1 MRIDIVVPTFQN
13 AKGLPLL
20 VAEIEKWASERH
32 IDCKLLLVDDC
43 SVDNTNEVLRKLK
56 LDSKLK
62 IQSIRMSA
70 NYGQYTATAVGL
82 GLSSADWIV
91 TMDDDLQHH
100 PSEIDKLLEKAKTE
114 HFDLVYG
121 YFTTKK
127 HSFFRNL
134 GTKTLQIALKWTGQ
148 DYTNVTAFRLISGKI
163 GRQFK
168 GIRQS
173 VHFLEEPLMSR
184 ASKVGFQP
192 VMHFQR
198 SVGASNYSGWKLAG
212 MALQIL
218 IYHSSFP
225 LKLMSRV
232 GIFLAFVCFIL
243 GIIFVVK
250 KLTGTVELGYTSIIV
265 SIFFSTG
272 LILTSLSII
281 GSYLRKIWLNGQSF
295 EQVSWD
301 YDE

>member
-1 MRIDIVVPTFQN
+1 MRIDIIVPTYQN
-13 AKGLPLL
+13 AEGLPKL
-20 VAEIEKWASERH
+20 VAEIENWAIHRH
-32 IDCKLLLVDDC
+32 DVCQLFLVDDC
-43 SVDNTNEVLRKLK
+43 STDHTNEVIRKLK
-56 LDSKLK
+56 ANSRLT
-62 IQSIRMSA
+62 IHAIRLTS

-100 PSEIDKLLEKAKTE
+100 PSELDKLLEKAKAG
-114 HFDLVYG
+114 HFDNVYG
-121 YFTTKK
+121 YFTSKK

-134 GTKTLQIALKWTGQ
+134 GTKTLQLALKWTGQ

-168 GIRQS
+168 NIHQS
-173 VHFLEEPLMSR
+173 VQFLEEPLMSR

-192 VMHFQR
+192 VNHFQR
-198 SVGASNYSGWKLAG
+198 TIGTSNYSGWKLAG
-212 MALQIL
+212 LALQIL

-232 GIFLAFVCFIL
+232 GILLAFVCFVL
-243 GIIFVVK
+243 GIIFVIK
-250 KLTGTVELGYTSIIV
+250 KLTGSVELGYTSIIV

-295 EQVSWD
+295 EQVSWE